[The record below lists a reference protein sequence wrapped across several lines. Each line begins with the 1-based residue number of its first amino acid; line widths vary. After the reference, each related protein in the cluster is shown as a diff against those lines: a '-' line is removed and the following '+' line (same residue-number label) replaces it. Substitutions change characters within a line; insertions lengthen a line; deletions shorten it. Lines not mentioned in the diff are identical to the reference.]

1 MFKLTNPIPLPSLC
15 GHAGLVCICLNFGS
29 NIKFLG
35 FSKIITV
42 FYCETQTTT
51 NTRNI
56 YVANVAG
63 SCVWETMRMNELQ
76 SNDHS
81 SHGFSCTHPP
91 SPPPPPPPKK
101 KHTHTHTHIHTHTPA
116 RQDNIYA
123 MLCCKQK
130 PIRRS
135 IKTKLQVTMLIGLWF
150 CGFLAC
156 QDFVVLG
163 HNTLTIPEIF

>member
-42 FYCETQTTT
+42 FYFETQTTM

-63 SCVWETMRMNELQ
+63 SSVWETMRMNELQ

-91 SPPPPPPPKK
+91 SPPPPKK
-101 KHTHTHTHIHTHTPA
+101 KKHTHTHTHTHTHIHTHQLG
-116 RQDNIYA
+116 RIIFMQ
-123 MLCCKQK
+123 CC
-130 PIRRS
+130 
-135 IKTKLQVTMLIGLWF
+135 
-150 CGFLAC
+150 
-156 QDFVVLG
+156 VVSKSQSG
-163 HNTLTIPEIF
+163 VA

>member
-15 GHAGLVCICLNFGS
+15 GHAGLVCTCLNFGS
-29 NIKFLG
+29 NIKFIG

-63 SCVWETMRMNELQ
+63 SSVWGTMRMNELQ

-91 SPPPPPPPKK
+91 SPPHPPPKK
-101 KHTHTHTHIHTHTPA
+101 KNKKKKNTHTHTHQLGRI
-116 RQDNIYA
+116 IY
-123 MLCCKQK
+123 MECC
-130 PIRRS
+130 
-135 IKTKLQVTMLIGLWF
+135 
-150 CGFLAC
+150 
-156 QDFVVLG
+156 VVSKSQSG
-163 HNTLTIPEIF
+163 VA

>member
-29 NIKFLG
+29 NIRFLG

-91 SPPPPPPPKK
+91 SPPPTPPPPKK
-101 KHTHTHTHIHTHTPA
+101 KHTHTHTHTYTHTHQLG
-116 RQDNIYA
+116 RIIFMQ
-123 MLCCKQK
+123 CCVASKSQ
-130 PIRRS
+130 S
-135 IKTKLQVTMLIGLWF
+135 GV
-150 CGFLAC
+150 A
-156 QDFVVLG
+156 
-163 HNTLTIPEIF
+163 

>member
-63 SCVWETMRMNELQ
+63 SSVWETMRMNELQ

-101 KHTHTHTHIHTHTPA
+101 KKKHTHTHQLGRIIFM
-116 RQDNIYA
+116 Q
-123 MLCCKQK
+123 CC
-130 PIRRS
+130 
-135 IKTKLQVTMLIGLWF
+135 
-150 CGFLAC
+150 
-156 QDFVVLG
+156 VVSKSQSG
-163 HNTLTIPEIF
+163 VA

>member
-91 SPPPPPPPKK
+91 SPPHPPPPKK
-101 KHTHTHTHIHTHTPA
+101 KNTHTHTHQLGRIIFM
-116 RQDNIYA
+116 Q
-123 MLCCKQK
+123 CC
-130 PIRRS
+130 
-135 IKTKLQVTMLIGLWF
+135 
-150 CGFLAC
+150 
-156 QDFVVLG
+156 VVSKSQSG
-163 HNTLTIPEIF
+163 VA

>member
-63 SCVWETMRMNELQ
+63 SSVWETMRMNELQ

-91 SPPPPPPPKK
+91 SPPPPQKK
-101 KHTHTHTHIHTHTPA
+101 KTTHTHTHTPA
-116 RQDNIYA
+116 RQDNINF
-123 MLCCKQK
+123 MECC
-130 PIRRS
+130 
-135 IKTKLQVTMLIGLWF
+135 
-150 CGFLAC
+150 
-156 QDFVVLG
+156 VVSKSQSG
-163 HNTLTIPEIF
+163 VA

>member
-1 MFKLTNPIPLPSLC
+1 MFKLTNPTPLPSLC

-63 SCVWETMRMNELQ
+63 SSVWETMRMNELQ

-91 SPPPPPPPKK
+91 SPPPPPPQKK
-101 KHTHTHTHIHTHTPA
+101 KNTHTHTYTHTHQLGRIIFMQCCVVSK
-116 RQDNIYA
+116 RQSGVA
-123 MLCCKQK
+123 
-130 PIRRS
+130 
-135 IKTKLQVTMLIGLWF
+135 
-150 CGFLAC
+150 
-156 QDFVVLG
+156 
-163 HNTLTIPEIF
+163 